1 MTDHDG
7 EHALGGVHALVWQGP
22 TSALTPTGIERTEEE
37 DGCVHV
43 LRLPAAG
50 CRLTVAEGDLDA
62 VADCLISD
70 PRSAHVHPI
79 RPGHP

>member
-43 LRLPAAG
+43 LPLPAAG
-50 CRLTVAEGDLDA
+50 
-62 VADCLISD
+62 
-70 PRSAHVHPI
+70 
-79 RPGHP
+79 